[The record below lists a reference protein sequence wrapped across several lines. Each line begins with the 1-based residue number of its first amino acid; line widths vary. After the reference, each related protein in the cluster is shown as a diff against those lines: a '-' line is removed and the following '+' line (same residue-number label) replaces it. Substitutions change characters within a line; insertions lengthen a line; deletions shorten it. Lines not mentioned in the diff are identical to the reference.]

1 MVVDQDKKILAIF
14 VSVPVIVLLIVYM
27 ISRITFGLSLM
38 PNEEKILSANVDN
51 IPQITERKQ
60 NAVASL
66 KNPLQGYTGSKMAYP
81 AESLAELMPPF
92 EAESKVTFIMVT
104 PRKKMAII
112 DGRMVREG
120 DLMENHRVIKI
131 YKDRV
136 LLTGKGGEK
145 WLRLD

>member
-14 VSVPVIVLLIVYM
+14 VSVPVIVLIIVYM
-27 ISRITFGLSLM
+27 ISKITFGLSLM

-60 NAVASL
+60 NVVASL

-104 PRKKMAII
+104 PGKKMAII

-120 DLMENHRVIKI
+120 DSLKNYKVVEI

-136 LLTGKGGEK
+136 LLTGKGGKK
-145 WLRLD
+145 WLKVE

>member
-14 VSVPVIVLLIVYM
+14 VSVPVIVLIIVYM
-27 ISRITFGLSLM
+27 ISKITFGLSLM

-104 PRKKMAII
+104 PGKKMAII

-120 DLMENHRVIKI
+120 DSLKNYKVVEI

-136 LLTGKGGEK
+136 LLTGKGGKK
-145 WLRLD
+145 WLKVE